1 MKVTVTIL
9 DERLNVKVSTSKID
23 VPVYHKITNGG
34 SEQVNYASDILI
46 NETPTPDYTA
56 PKVGDTMQ
64 DITNKVAWLSTINSD
79 YICRHNTLNPS
90 TLMDGEGNI
99 NVLKYIL
106 DSFQAAVID
115 DLTGDVV
122 YYLSKETPTLKAD
135 GITPSVLTGEDGS
148 VMIIK
153 PEFWVK
159 SWMEGSVEYTALS
172 LIEKEGYRKS
182 PKFAYGKYKAY
193 LDANGRLVS
202 RSGVTCTTNRN
213 LTEFRADARNG
224 RNHLWNVTPYH
235 MYNDLLILYKA
246 VVRDLNSQT
255 ALGYVSRAISNDW
268 NNYNGSNPVWTTGI
282 MNDKPTLYIGS
293 REVVVPSFVGGS
305 ADLVTEVV
313 SFLGI
318 EDFYGHIF
326 EMLDGVLIYY
336 DAELNGSV
344 YVSNNPLS
352 FIDNGDAEGNPPE
365 GFTYLGIAPA
375 SGYIVNVHTGH
386 CLPSQTGGSS
396 STHYCDSHY
405 KSNSAGWRVVR
416 VGGGLNFLAS
426 AGCFCSLFTTSVIV
440 RNTNIG
446 ARLGIYL

>member
-1 MKVTVTIL
+1 
-9 DERLNVKVSTSKID
+9 
-23 VPVYHKITNGG
+23 
-34 SEQVNYASDILI
+34 
-46 NETPTPDYTA
+46 
-56 PKVGDTMQ
+56 
-64 DITNKVAWLSTINSD
+64 
-79 YICRHNTLNPS
+79 
-90 TLMDGEGNI
+90 
-99 NVLKYIL
+99 
-106 DSFQAAVID
+106 
-115 DLTGDVV
+115 
-122 YYLSKETPTLKAD
+122 
-135 GITPSVLTGEDGS
+135 
-148 VMIIK
+148 
-153 PEFWVK
+153 
-159 SWMEGSVEYTALS
+159 
-172 LIEKEGYRKS
+172 
-182 PKFAYGKYKAY
+182 
-193 LDANGRLVS
+193 
-202 RSGVTCTTNRN
+202 
-213 LTEFRADARNG
+213 
-224 RNHLWNVTPYH
+224 

-246 VVRDLNSQT
+246 VVRDLDSQT

-268 NNYNGSNPVWTTGI
+268 SNYNGSNPVWTTGI

-326 EMLDGVLIYY
+326 EILDGALIYY
-336 DAELNGSV
+336 DAELNGSIYFTDNPV
-344 YVSNNPLS
+344 YFV
-352 FIDNGDAEGNPPE
+352 DDADAEGNPPE

-375 SGYIVNVHTGH
+375 GGYIVDVYTGH